1 MVPKPMND
9 PYRVLGISRDA
20 TEEEVKKAYRAMA
33 RKYHPDNYINSPHAK
48 LAEEKMKEINEAY
61 EQIQRERADA
71 PSGAHSNY
79 EDVYDARKTY
89 DRVRRLINNGNYGEA
104 DTLLEIFAMSDRG
117 AEWNF
122 LKGCVLLRRG
132 YFYDA
137 QKFFETA
144 CYLEPSNEEY
154 RQALENIRAARQ
166 EHAERT
172 GNSMGEMT
180 DSCVSCCNSILCMNC
195 CCNCL
200 GGRSFY
206 CC

>member
-1 MVPKPMND
+1 MND
-9 PYRVLGISRDA
+9 PYKILGISRDA
-20 TEEEVKKAYRAMA
+20 TDEEVKKAYRAMA

-61 EQIQRERADA
+61 EQIQKSRAE
-71 PSGAHSNY
+71 PSSGSTGGY
-79 EDVYDARKTY
+79 ENVYDPRKTY
-89 DRVRRLINNGNYGEA
+89 DQVRRLINAGSYREA

-122 LKGCVLLRRG
+122 LKGCVLLRKG

-144 CYLEPSNEEY
+144 CYLDPENEEY
-154 RQALENIRAARQ
+154 REALEGIRSARNS
-166 EHAERT
+166 HAERNDNDT
-172 GNSMGEMT
+172 GQAARGCA
-180 DSCVSCCNSILCMNC
+180 DCCNTFLCLNC